1 VNLMEKI
8 EQQLKDAIRRRDE
21 TARNAIRLLL
31 TALKVK
37 EKEVKRLLNE
47 AEIQQAIASQIK
59 QRKDSA
65 EQYGSAGRA
74 DLAGLEE
81 DEIRVLQGF
90 LPTALS
96 TEALGQLI
104 DDVIAEMGALTA
116 RDFGVVM
123 KAIMPKV
130 AGRADGKLVNELVRR
145 RLSG

>member
-1 VNLMEKI
+1 VSLQEKI
-8 EQQLKDAIRRRDE
+8 EQQLRDAIRRRDE

-37 EKEVKRLLNE
+37 EKEVKRLPNE

-59 QRKDSA
+59 QRKDAA
-65 EQYGSAGRA
+65 EQYGSAGRV

-96 TEALGQLI
+96 AEALGQLI
-104 DDVIAEMGALTA
+104 DDVIAETGALTA
-116 RDFGVVM
+116 RDFGVAM
-123 KAIMPKV
+123 KVIMPKV